1 MVGTSELRTE
11 LLAAAFE
18 AAAAMV
24 VVDASGIVVHANAAA
39 IDLLAAHAR
48 TLDDTPFDNQIAAL
62 SDIEATYS
70 PLGSINS
77 KPDAEHTPDY
87 QVVVLRDVGQQRAA
101 TTNLIVARKMEALGE
116 MAGSIAH
123 EFNNHLSGASGF
135 AQLAQTSENDQ
146 KRLEDCL
153 TEVIAATEA
162 GAKLVSRIM
171 VFGRKQSRE
180 QEAVTIAPHILD
192 AAHLISPMLDEDVA
206 LSFVVDADESGRIQA
221 SPGEITEVLLNL
233 TDNAAQACKQ
243 AGASPAEIKQA
254 GASPAEIKLAGA
266 SPAEIVISLTR
277 VDLAADQAR
286 ILADAAPGRYLA
298 IAVADNGCGMTPE
311 VRERMFDPFFTTRDV
326 GDGEGLGLAL
336 VYTVVARAQ
345 GRVDVTSAPMAGT
358 TITLYFPLVA

>member
-243 AGASPAEIKQA
+243 AGASPAEIK
-254 GASPAEIKLAGA
+254 LAGA

>member
-1 MVGTSELRTE
+1 MVGTSGLRAE

-24 VVDASGIVVHANAAA
+24 VVDASGLVVQANAAA
-39 IDLLAAHAR
+39 IDLLAAQAR
-48 TLDDTPFDNQIAAL
+48 TLDDTPFDDQIAAL

-70 PLGSINS
+70 ALGSKAG
-77 KPDAEHTPDY
+77 KPGTENTADC
-87 QVVVLRDVGQQRAA
+87 QIVVLRDVGQQRAA

-135 AQLAQTSENDQ
+135 AQLAQTSVNDQ
-146 KRLEDCL
+146 KRLETCL
-153 TEVIAATEA
+153 SEVIAATEA

-171 VFGRKQSRE
+171 VFGRKQNRE

-192 AAHLISPMLDEDVA
+192 AAHLISPMLDEGVA

-233 TDNAAQACKQ
+233 TDNAAQACK
-243 AGASPAEIKQA
+243 
-254 GASPAEIKLAGA
+254 LAGA
-266 SPAEIVISLTR
+266 SPAEIVISLSR

-336 VYTVVARAQ
+336 VYSVVARAQ
-345 GRVDVTSAPMAGT
+345 GRVDVTSAPTAGT